1 MSIHTTTRK
10 HASRQPATLLP
21 VDKTRTADGVRSAES
36 RSSDPRTAKAA
47 PASTST
53 YRTWGLRR
61 RSEPMEIYEA
71 DRYPFI
77 AKVREHLLLELIE
90 VKGEGEPIQVAL
102 GQPRNID
109 DPDAN
114 AQRVTPFFSSLESL
128 DYFCRLNLQTYLA
141 VDDRSHLP
149 RRWFWQ
155 EAARASRLPSGGGSI
170 VNEATV
176 STRRS

>member
-1 MSIHTTTRK
+1 MRPTDLRPTDLRAAK
-10 HASRQPATLLP
+10 P
-21 VDKTRTADGVRSAES
+21 V
-36 RSSDPRTAKAA
+36 

-61 RSEPMEIYEA
+61 RSEPMEIYDA
-71 DRYPFI
+71 GRYPFI
-77 AKVREHLLLELIE
+77 AKVRDHLGLELIE

-155 EAARASRLPSGGGSI
+155 EAARASRAPSGGGSI
-170 VNEATV
+170 VNEASV
-176 STRRS
+176 STRK